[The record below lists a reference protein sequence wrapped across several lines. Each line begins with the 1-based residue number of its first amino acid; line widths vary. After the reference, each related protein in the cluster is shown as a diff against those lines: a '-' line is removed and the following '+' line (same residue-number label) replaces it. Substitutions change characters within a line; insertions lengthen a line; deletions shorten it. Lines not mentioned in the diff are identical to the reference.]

1 MHKQSLHTFW
11 DSIENLYIEHSEFI
25 SEISIYDMQG
35 RKVFF
40 KQVESQ
46 KNSVHIILN
55 NLSSGIY
62 LIKVTNN
69 INNTLYQ
76 KVIKK

>member
-1 MHKQSLHTFW
+1 MTCKEEKS
-11 DSIENLYIEHSEFI
+11 
-25 SEISIYDMQG
+25 
-35 RKVFF
+35 FF